1 MNAGNQPLTIMHMD
15 CNSAVLQA
23 TTTLRSAGYLVL
35 KSFDLHSA
43 IPTPNSCHCDP
54 GFCTCQMVV
63 LMIYA
68 HEGPPVVLTFDS
80 DGSQTL
86 VNLVNNPQQS
96 AHPGMAEKLACLLPA
111 TKCAEPDMAS
121 LDE

>member
-1 MNAGNQPLTIMHMD
+1 MNAGNQPLTIMPVD
-15 CNSAVLQA
+15 CNSAVLLA
-23 TTTLRSAGYLVL
+23 TTTLTSAGYLVL

-43 IPTPNSCHCDP
+43 VPNRGSCNCMP
-54 GFCTCQMVV
+54 GACTCQMVV

-68 HEGPPVVLTFDS
+68 QEGPPVTLIFDS
-80 DGSQTL
+80 DGSQTI

-96 AHPGMAEKLACLLPA
+96 VHAGWIGKLAQILPA
-111 TKCAEPDMAS
+111 SCSADNQITT